1 MPAPERELSVSDLEG
16 LRKEISELDRR
27 VLELLNRRLE
37 LVASVRDYKDA
48 AGERWIDPER
58 EAELLQTLV
67 ASNPGPLSE
76 RGVTSIFSAVLDVL
90 KQEVAAERRAPAA
103 PGSPP
108 ERGRAVE
115 RLAVV
120 GTGLVGTSVALAA
133 GRTGTRCRGFDSDR
147 GVLDDAATR
156 GAVAPAASLAEAVAD
171 AELVVVA
178 VPVGAAPAVVR
189 EVLDATADAVV
200 TDVASTKR
208 PLASIAD
215 RRFVPGHPV
224 AGGASGG
231 PARAAADLFDAA
243 TWFLT
248 PTDASSPASVELVER
263 FVASLGA
270 RAVRTDAP
278 AHDRLLALTSH
289 LPHALANLLMLRVA
303 EAAEGD
309 DAPLVF
315 AGASLREM
323 TRLAGANA
331 AVWSDI
337 FLGNADEIATAL
349 SGFRASLDELEQAI
363 RTSDRGSLEAS
374 IATAAAARE
383 RLESFA
389 YGTEPAQLNRIRV
402 RVPDQPGVLAR
413 ITQILGAAQINLEDF
428 ELRHVSPEYGGVLVI
443 LVAGADNA
451 GRARELLRRE
461 GYAAA

>member
-1 MPAPERELSVSDLEG
+1 VADLES
-16 LRKEISELDRR
+16 LRKEISELDRQ
-27 VLELLNRRLE
+27 LLDLLNRRLE
-37 LVASVRDYKDA
+37 LVAAVREYKDA

-58 EAELLQTLV
+58 EAELIQALV
-67 ASNPGPLSE
+67 ATNPGPLSE
-76 RGVTSIFSAVLDVL
+76 RGVTAIFSAVLDVL
-90 KQEVAAERRAPAA
+90 KQEVAADRRAPEST
-103 PGSPP
+103 GSGP
-108 ERGRAVE
+108 ERPRAVE

-120 GTGLVGTSVALAA
+120 GTGLIGTSVALAA
-133 GRTGTRCRGFDSDR
+133 GRSGTRCRGFDADS
-147 GVLDDAATR
+147 GVLERAAAR
-156 GAVAPAASLAEAVAD
+156 GSVEPSSSLAEAVESAD
-171 AELVVVA
+171 LVVVA
-178 VPVGAAPAVVR
+178 VPVGSAPSVVQ
-189 EVLDATADAVV
+189 EVLDAAAPDAVV

-208 PLASIAD
+208 ALIRLTDP
-215 RRFVPGHPV
+215 RFVPGHPV

-248 PTDASSPASVELVER
+248 PTEASSPESVELVER
-263 FVASLGA
+263 FVASVGA
-270 RAVRTDAP
+270 RAVRTDAD

-303 EAAEGD
+303 EAAADD
-309 DAPLVF
+309 DAPLAF

-337 FLGNADEIATAL
+337 FLGNADEIAAAL
-349 SGFRASLDELEQAI
+349 AGLRASLDELEAAL
-363 RTSDRGSLEAS
+363 RAGDREQIEAT

-389 YGTEPAQLNRIRV
+389 YQTAPAQLNRIRI
-402 RVPDQPGVLAR
+402 RVPDRPGVLAR

-451 GRARELLRRE
+451 ERARELLRRE
-461 GYAAA
+461 GFAAA

>member
-1 MPAPERELSVSDLEG
+1 MSELET
-16 LRKEISELDRR
+16 LRNEISELDRQL
-27 VLELLNRRLE
+27 LELLNRRLE
-37 LVASVRDYKDA
+37 LVAAVRDYKDS

-58 EAELLQTLV
+58 EAELLQALV
-67 ASNPGPLSE
+67 AANPGPLSD

-90 KQEVAAERRAPAA
+90 KQEVAADRSAPTA
-103 PGSPP
+103 PGRMT
-108 ERGRAVE
+108 ERPRAVE
-115 RLAVV
+115 HLALV
-120 GTGLVGTSVALAA
+120 GTGLIGTSVALAA
-133 GRTGTRCRGFDSDR
+133 GRAGTRSRGFDSDP
-147 GVLDDAATR
+147 GVLERAAAL
-156 GAVAPAASLAEAVAD
+156 GAIEPASSLAEAVAD

-178 VPVGAAPAVVR
+178 VPVGAAPSVVR
-189 EVLDATADAVV
+189 EVLDAAGPDAVV

-208 PLASIAD
+208 PLASLD
-215 RRFVPGHPV
+215 DPRFVPGHPV

-248 PTDASSPASVELVER
+248 PTEASSAESVELVER
-263 FVASLGA
+263 FVAALGA
-270 RAVRTDAP
+270 RTVRTDAE
-278 AHDRLLALTSH
+278 AHDRLLAITSH

-303 EAAEGD
+303 EAAAED
-309 DAPLVF
+309 DAPLAF

-337 FLGNADEIATAL
+337 FLGNADEIAAAL
-349 SGFRASLDELEQAI
+349 AGLRGSLDQLEQALQ
-363 RTSDRGSLEAS
+363 SGDRAGVEAT

-389 YGTEPAQLNRIRV
+389 YRTAPAQLNRIRI
-402 RVPDQPGVLAR
+402 RVPDRPGVLAR

-451 GRARELLRRE
+451 ARARELLRRE
-461 GYAAA
+461 GYSAA

>member
-1 MPAPERELSVSDLEG
+1 MSDLDA
-16 LRKEISELDRR
+16 LRREISELDLQL
-27 VLELLNRRLE
+27 LELLNRRLE
-37 LVASVRDYKDA
+37 LVASVRDYKDS

-58 EAELLQTLV
+58 EAELLQALV
-67 ASNPGPLSE
+67 AANPGPLSE

-90 KQEVAAERRAPAA
+90 KQEVAADRSAPAS
-103 PGSPP
+103 PGNVA
-108 ERGRAVE
+108 ERLRAVE

-120 GTGLVGTSVALAA
+120 GTGLIGTSVALAA
-133 GRTGTRCRGFDSDR
+133 GRAGTQCRGFDADPDVR
-147 GVLDDAATR
+147 R
-156 GAVAPAASLAEAVAD
+156 GAASRGGVEPTPSLAEAVMD
-171 AELVVVA
+171 AALVVVA

-189 EVLDATADAVV
+189 EVLEVAGPDVVV

-208 PLASIAD
+208 PLASIED
-215 RRFVPGHPV
+215 PRFVPGHPV
-224 AGGASGG
+224 AGGATGG
-231 PARAAADLFDAA
+231 PARATADLFDAA

-248 PTDASSPASVELVER
+248 PTGASSPQSVELVER

-270 RAVRTDAP
+270 RTVRTDAA

-303 EAAEGD
+303 EAAAED
-309 DAPLVF
+309 EAPLAF

-337 FLGNADEIATAL
+337 FLGNADEIAAAL
-349 SGFRASLDELEQAI
+349 GGLRVSLDELEQALQAG
-363 RTSDRGSLEAS
+363 DRERIEAT
-374 IATAAAARE
+374 IATAATARE
-383 RLESFA
+383 QLESFA
-389 YGTEPAQLNRIRV
+389 YRTAAAELNRIRV
-402 RVPDQPGVLAR
+402 RIPDQPGVLAR

-428 ELRHVSPEYGGVLVI
+428 EMRHVSPEYGGVLVI

-451 GRARELLRRE
+451 ERARELLRRE

>member
-1 MPAPERELSVSDLEG
+1 MSELDA
-16 LRKEISELDRR
+16 LRNEISELDRR
-27 VLELLNRRLE
+27 LE
-37 LVASVRDYKDA
+37 LVAAVRDYKDS

-58 EAELLQTLV
+58 EAELVQALV
-67 ASNPGPLSE
+67 AANPGPLSE
-76 RGVTSIFSAVLDVL
+76 RGVNSIFSAVLDVL
-90 KQEVAAERRAPAA
+90 KQEVAVERRAPATPA
-103 PGSPP
+103 RPAEQP
-108 ERGRAVE
+108 RAVE

-120 GTGLVGTSVALAA
+120 GTGLIGTSVALAA
-133 GRTGTRCRGFDSDR
+133 GRAGTRARGFDADP
-147 GVLDDAATR
+147 GVLERAAAR
-156 GAVAPAASLAEAVAD
+156 GAIEPVPALAEAVGD

-178 VPVGAAPAVVR
+178 VPVGVAPSVVR
-189 EVLDATADAVV
+189 EVLDAAGPDVVV

-208 PLASIAD
+208 PLASLED
-215 RRFVPGHPV
+215 PRFVPGHPV
-224 AGGASGG
+224 AGGATGG

-248 PTDASSPASVELVER
+248 PTETSSADSVGLVER

-270 RAVRTDAP
+270 RTVRTDAA
-278 AHDRLLALTSH
+278 AHDRLLAVTSH

-303 EAAEGD
+303 VAAEED
-309 DAPLVF
+309 DAPLAF

-331 AVWSDI
+331 TVWSDI
-337 FLGNADEIATAL
+337 FLGNADEIAGAL
-349 SGFRASLDELEQAI
+349 DGLRASLDELAQAL
-363 RTSDRGSLEAS
+363 RNGDRKRIEET

-389 YGTEPAQLNRIRV
+389 YRTAPAELNRIRI

-443 LVAGADNA
+443 LVAGAENA
-451 GRARELLRRE
+451 ARARELLRRE
-461 GYAAA
+461 GYSAA

>member
-1 MPAPERELSVSDLEG
+1 MSELEG
-16 LRKEISELDRR
+16 LRSEISELDRR
-27 VLELLNRRLE
+27 LLELLNRRLE

-58 EAELLQTLV
+58 EAELLQALV
-67 ASNPGPLSE
+67 AANPGPLSE
-76 RGVTSIFSAVLDVL
+76 RGVTAIFSAVLDVL
-90 KQEVAAERRAPAA
+90 KQEVAADRRAPSSPAA
-103 PGSPP
+103 VP
-108 ERGRAVE
+108 ERPPAVE

-133 GRTGTRCRGFDSDR
+133 GRTGVRSRGFDADP
-147 GVLDDAATR
+147 GVLERAAAR
-156 GAVAPAASLAEAVAD
+156 GAVGPAPSLAEAVAD

-178 VPVGAAPAVVR
+178 VPVGAAPAVVH
-189 EVLDATADAVV
+189 EVLEAAGPDAVV

-208 PLASIAD
+208 QLASVTD
-215 RRFVPGHPV
+215 PRFVPGHPV
-224 AGGASGG
+224 AGGATGG
-231 PARAAADLFDAA
+231 PSRAAADLFDAA

-248 PTDASSPASVELVER
+248 PTESSSADSVALVER

-270 RAVRTDAP
+270 RAVRTEAA

-303 EAAEGD
+303 EAAAED
-309 DAPLVF
+309 DAPLAF

-337 FLGNADEIATAL
+337 FLGNADEIAAAL
-349 SGFRASLDELEQAI
+349 GDLRASLEELEQALEAGNRSSI
-363 RTSDRGSLEAS
+363 EAS
-374 IATAAAARE
+374 IAAAAAARE
-383 RLESFA
+383 RMESFA
-389 YGTEPAQLNRIRV
+389 YRTEPAQLNRIRV
-402 RVPDQPGVLAR
+402 RVPDRPGVLAR

-451 GRARELLRRE
+451 ERARELLRRE
-461 GYAAA
+461 GFAAA

>member
-1 MPAPERELSVSDLEG
+1 MSELDA
-16 LRKEISELDRR
+16 LRNEISELDRR
-27 VLELLNRRLE
+27 LLELLNRRLE
-37 LVASVRDYKDA
+37 LVAAVRDYKES

-67 ASNPGPLSE
+67 TANPGPLSE
-76 RGVTSIFSAVLDVL
+76 RGVTAIFSAVLDVL
-90 KQEVAAERRAPAA
+90 KQEVAAERNAPASA
-103 PGSPP
+103 
-108 ERGRAVE
+108 ERVAERARAVE

-120 GTGLVGTSVALAA
+120 GTGLIGTSVALAA
-133 GRTGTRCRGFDSDR
+133 GRARTRCRGFDADPA
-147 GVLDDAATR
+147 VLERAAAR
-156 GAVAPAASLAEAVAD
+156 GAVEPASSVGEAVAD

-178 VPVGAAPAVVR
+178 VPVGAAPAVVQ
-189 EVLDATADAVV
+189 EVLDAAGPGVVV

-208 PLASIAD
+208 TLASLD
-215 RRFVPGHPV
+215 DPRFVPGHPV
-224 AGGASGG
+224 AGGATGG
-231 PARAAADLFDAA
+231 PSRAAADLFDAA

-248 PTDASSPASVELVER
+248 PTETSSAESVERVEQ

-270 RAVRTDAP
+270 RTVRTDAA

-303 EAAEGD
+303 EAAAED
-309 DAPLVF
+309 DAPLAF

-331 AVWSDI
+331 TIWSDI
-337 FLGNADEIATAL
+337 FLGNADEIAAAL
-349 SGFRASLDELEQAI
+349 AGLRTSLDDLEQALQKA
-363 RTSDRGSLEAS
+363 DRERIEET

-389 YGTEPAQLNRIRV
+389 YRTAPAELNRIRV

-451 GRARELLRRE
+451 ARARELLRRE
-461 GYAAA
+461 GFAAA